1 MAELEELDGC
11 ELDFS
16 ESLTV
21 EDDVEALLVPAGEE
35 EDEEES
41 EGDAAGPA
49 MGDRGIAKRL
59 RKAGLKVREVDGWK
73 TRGRDFAGAAAAFN
87 PKGSVNHH
95 TGTPESVP
103 GNAPTLGVLIKGRS
117 DLNGPL
123 ANVYQT
129 RNDTIL
135 VIAAGTTNHAGLPD
149 GGEIRGMHGNSQ
161 AYGLEIEHAGSSPLP
176 DKRLRIAA
184 RVHAALLL
192 GRDLPARQVV
202 QHREWA
208 PSRKFDLA
216 SNFGTLTSKETNAQA
231 CNKFRAMV
239 DEELRKLK
247 K

>member
-1 MAELEELDGC
+1 
-11 ELDFS
+11 
-16 ESLTV
+16 
-21 EDDVEALLVPAGEE
+21 
-35 EDEEES
+35 
-41 EGDAAGPA
+41 
-49 MGDRGIAKRL
+49 
-59 RKAGLKVREVDGWK
+59 
-73 TRGRDFAGAAAAFN
+73 
-87 PKGSVNHH
+87 
-95 TGTPESVP
+95 
-103 GNAPTLGVLIKGRS
+103 
-117 DLNGPL
+117 
-123 ANVYQT
+123 
-129 RNDTIL
+129 
-135 VIAAGTTNHAGLPD
+135 
-149 GGEIRGMHGNSQ
+149 MHGNSQ